1 MPQKVPALTAQEA
14 VGDGLTV
21 IEVLLVLEVVVLV
34 LEVVVEV
41 LEVVVEVLE
50 VVVEVL
56 EVVVEVVVTGT
67 ELPPGTRYQL
77 ASGSLRQVPAV
88 TPFQPLAAM
97 RPK

>member
-14 VGDGLTV
+14 VGEGLT
-21 IEVLLVLEVVVLV
+21 EMEVVLV

-41 LEVVVEVLE
+41 LTLEVVVEVEVLE
-50 VVVEVL
+50 VVVEL
-56 EVVVEVVVTGT
+56 VVTGT
-67 ELPPGTRYQL
+67 EPPGTRYQL

-88 TPFQPLAAM
+88 MPFQPLAAM

>member
-14 VGDGLTV
+14 VGEGLTE
-21 IEVLLVLEVVVLV
+21 IEVVLV

-56 EVVVEVVVTGT
+56 EVVVELVVVTGT
-67 ELPPGTRYQL
+67 EPPGTRYQL